1 MRGGAKRYHNATL
14 DTIQQHMTFK
24 KVTEDSVTKAKG
36 GKKKDAEGKKNEN
49 KGGRGRGRYRSSH
62 NNPGH
67 PYNNYNNNRY
77 NNKNNKSHYQVGRP
91 WRSRRTR

>member
-1 MRGGAKRYHNATL
+1 MHGGAKRYHNATL

-49 KGGRGRGRYRSSH
+49 KGRRSQGRYRSSH
-62 NNPGH
+62 NNPSH
-67 PYNNYNNNRY
+67 PYNN
-77 NNKNNKSHYQVGRP
+77 
-91 WRSRRTR
+91 